1 MPRNITNTSIN
12 NTPNTGEVILQVC
25 EDQNMLADK
34 IDTMVN
40 MIHNQNKIIENMVN
54 KICIMS
60 VQLEDISEKLNQPR
74 NEQPVHVTLLKD
86 VPQDEAESFCI
97 NIIEDQRQ
105 LDALEVKLADK
116 SEYKKLKKHLSFL
129 CSPSTGDG
137 KTFAYRLLDTLF
149 SREFICLCSW
159 SGGSRGEKSK
169 IALKNY
175 KLFRIFFCHGSFVG
189 RSIDSRSFGNIFQDC
204 FKKFRKKK
212 IDERPKSVSDETSK
226 K

>member
-1 MPRNITNTSIN
+1 
-12 NTPNTGEVILQVC
+12 
-25 EDQNMLADK
+25 MLSDK

-40 MIHNQNKIIENMVN
+40 MNQNKIIENMVN

-60 VQLEDISEKLNQPR
+60 AQLEDISEKLNQPR
-74 NEQPVHVTLLKD
+74 NDQPVQVTLLKD
-86 VPQDEAESFCI
+86 VRQDEAESFCF

-137 KTFAYRLLDTLF
+137 KTFAYRLLDTLL

-175 KLFRIFFCHGSFVG
+175 ILLRKFFFDMIHSWDDAFTVEASEIFFKTALKNSGKRKLMRNLRASVTK
-189 RSIDSRSFGNIFQDC
+189 RRTNKNPA
-204 FKKFRKKK
+204 KK
-212 IDERPKSVSDETSK
+212 
-226 K
+226 